1 GTRSRSPDTLRKCS
15 RRRRRSA
22 EFRFLRSASCR
33 AGPVRYPAGMPVVI
47 PVIPVLALAFIAC
60 VSWLCGRRAGP
71 LAALLVWA
79 GAVAIGV
86 AITALA
92 FMLSPGQAWPDLLGA
107 AVVLLLAL

>member
-1 GTRSRSPDTLRKCS
+1 
-15 RRRRRSA
+15 
-22 EFRFLRSASCR
+22 
-33 AGPVRYPAGMPVVI
+33 MPVVI

-92 FMLSPGQAWPDLLGA
+92 FMLSPGKAWPDLLGA
-107 AVVLLLAL
+107 AVVLLLALAGAFASSTALARRLKTGVPRTR